1 MNFNMFIELVH
12 SHDLR
17 QHASSSQQ
25 DSTWMKIEF
34 HFSRIYFFVLVSK
47 KLVIFFF
54 FFLNSNK

>member
-17 QHASSSQQ
+17 HHASSSQQ

-34 HFSRIYFFVLVSK
+34 DFSRIYFFVLVSK

-54 FFLNSNK
+54 F